1 MITQDAERLLEYMD
15 GHNIDGARQTTRGW
29 SHIGALITDAVL
41 QRRQKYKATVFP
53 RVESLVREWP
63 DAETTKGFRE
73 RIDGG
78 DLSAVIRWKGEERLK
93 QIQDIVSVFGELGI
107 DDVDTLRQRLGADP
121 DRGEFRSALR
131 RVRHVGQKT
140 VDYVDIL
147 AGVESG
153 TAVDSRIR
161 KHMKSAGVSNLTY
174 RHVQAVMRQAADAR
188 GWRHG
193 DLDAALWNAS

>member
-15 GHNIDGARQTTRGW
+15 GHNIDGARQMTRGW

-63 DAETTKGFRE
+63 DAETIKGFRE

-93 QIQDIVSVFGELGI
+93 QIQDIVSVFEELGI
-107 DDVDTLRQRLGADP
+107 DDVDTLRLRLGADP

-147 AGVESG
+147 AGVETG
-153 TAVDSRIR
+153 TAVDCRIR